1 MNLKQ
6 SAIFQTV
13 LEAALPL
20 AGYFYWHW
28 DTSFILLF
36 YLLDWIL
43 FLAINSVKAKKRFAY
58 SGLVTEKK
66 HALRTL
72 LLGSAFLFATCF
84 IVILNMQLLQPT
96 FHFTDRV
103 IAFLMYEDIGIAQ
116 GYVLLPLLL
125 LNGISVYKQQFIRPE
140 LYKYL
145 TMGQLINE
153 SSKQG
158 LLLLACAGLF
168 FGVSLFMQ
176 LPEEILLFSTIIG
189 TTGYRIVERLK
200 FARLFHH

>member
-66 HALRTL
+66 HAFRTL

-84 IVILNMQLLQPT
+84 IVILNMQLLQPS

>member
-1 MNLKQ
+1 MTLKQ

-43 FLAINSVKAKKRFAY
+43 FLAINSVKAKKRFAF
-58 SGLVTEKK
+58 SQLATEKK
-66 HALRTL
+66 QAIRTL
-72 LLGSAFLFATCF
+72 LLGTTFLIITCF
-84 IVILNMQLLQPT
+84 VVLLTMQLLQPT
-96 FHFTDRV
+96 FDFSERV
-103 IAFLMYEDIGIAQ
+103 IAFLSYNDMGIEQ

-168 FGVSLFMQ
+168 LGVALFVQ

-200 FARLFHH
+200 FARLFQ

>member
-1 MNLKQ
+1 MTLKQ
-6 SAIFQTV
+6 SAILQTL

-96 FHFTDRV
+96 FRFTDRV

>member
-84 IVILNMQLLQPT
+84 IVILNMQLLQPS

>member
-1 MNLKQ
+1 
-6 SAIFQTV
+6 
-13 LEAALPL
+13 
-20 AGYFYWHW
+20 
-28 DTSFILLF
+28 
-36 YLLDWIL
+36 
-43 FLAINSVKAKKRFAY
+43 
-58 SGLVTEKK
+58 
-66 HALRTL
+66 
-72 LLGSAFLFATCF
+72 
-84 IVILNMQLLQPT
+84 MQLLQPS

>member
-1 MNLKQ
+1 MTLRQ
-6 SAIFQTV
+6 SALFQTV

-43 FLAINSVKAKKRFAY
+43 FLAINSVKAKKRFAF
-58 SGLVTEKK
+58 SQLAIEKK
-66 HALRTL
+66 QAFRTL
-72 LLGSAFLFATCF
+72 LLGTAFLIITCF
-84 IVILNMQLLQPT
+84 VVLLTMQLLQPT
-96 FHFTDRV
+96 FNFSERV
-103 IAFLMYEDIGIAQ
+103 VAFLRYNDMGIEQ

-168 FGVSLFMQ
+168 LGVALFVQ

-200 FARLFHH
+200 FARLFQ

>member
-1 MNLKQ
+1 MTLKQ
-6 SAIFQTV
+6 SALFQTI
-13 LEAALPL
+13 LEAVLPL

-43 FLAINSVKAKKRFAY
+43 FLAINSVKAKKRFAF
-58 SGLVTEKK
+58 SQLAIEKK
-66 HALRTL
+66 QAIRTL
-72 LLGSAFLFATCF
+72 LLGTAFLIITCF
-84 IVILNMQLLQPT
+84 VVLLTMQLLQPT
-96 FHFTDRV
+96 FNFSERIV
-103 IAFLMYEDIGIAQ
+103 AFLRYNDMGIEQ
-116 GYVLLPLLL
+116 GYILLPLLL

-168 FGVSLFMQ
+168 LGAALFVQ

-200 FARLFHH
+200 FARLFQ

>member
-1 MNLKQ
+1 MTLRQ
-6 SAIFQTV
+6 SALFQTV

-43 FLAINSVKAKKRFAY
+43 FLAINSVKAKKRFAF
-58 SGLVTEKK
+58 SQLAIEKK
-66 HALRTL
+66 QAIRTL
-72 LLGSAFLFATCF
+72 LLGTAFLIITCF
-84 IVILNMQLLQPT
+84 VVLLTMQLLQPT
-96 FHFTDRV
+96 FNFSERV
-103 IAFLMYEDIGIAQ
+103 VAFLRYNDMGIEQ

-168 FGVSLFMQ
+168 LGVALFVQ

-200 FARLFHH
+200 FARLFQ

>member
-1 MNLKQ
+1 MTLKQ

-43 FLAINSVKAKKRFAY
+43 FLAINSVKAKKRFAF
-58 SGLVTEKK
+58 SQLATEKK
-66 HALRTL
+66 QAIRTL
-72 LLGSAFLFATCF
+72 LLGTTFLIITCF
-84 IVILNMQLLQPT
+84 VVLLTMQLLQPT
-96 FHFTDRV
+96 FDFSERV
-103 IAFLMYEDIGIAQ
+103 IAFLSYNDMGIEQ

-168 FGVSLFMQ
+168 LGVALFVQ

-189 TTGYRIVERLK
+189 TTVYRIVERLK
-200 FARLFHH
+200 FARLFQ

>member
-1 MNLKQ
+1 MTLKQ
-6 SAIFQTV
+6 SALFQTI

-43 FLAINSVKAKKRFAY
+43 FLAINSVKAKKRFAF
-58 SGLVTEKK
+58 SQLATEKK
-66 HALRTL
+66 QAIRTL
-72 LLGSAFLFATCF
+72 LLGTAFLVITCF
-84 IVILNMQLLQPT
+84 VVLLTMQLLQPT
-96 FHFTDRV
+96 FNFSERV
-103 IAFLMYEDIGIAQ
+103 VAFLRYNDMGIEQ
-116 GYVLLPLLL
+116 GYILLPLLL

-145 TMGQLINE
+145 TMGKLINE

-168 FGVSLFMQ
+168 LGVVLFVQ

-200 FARLFHH
+200 FARLFQ

>member
-1 MNLKQ
+1 MTLKQ

-84 IVILNMQLLQPT
+84 IVILNMQLLQPS

>member
-1 MNLKQ
+1 MTLRQ
-6 SAIFQTV
+6 SALFQTV

-43 FLAINSVKAKKRFAY
+43 FLAINSVKAKKRFAF
-58 SGLVTEKK
+58 SQLASERKQ
-66 HALRTL
+66 AIRTL
-72 LLGSAFLFATCF
+72 LLGTAFLIITCF
-84 IVILNMQLLQPT
+84 VVLLTMQLLQPT
-96 FHFTDRV
+96 FNFSERV
-103 IAFLMYEDIGIAQ
+103 VAFLRYNDMGIEQ

-168 FGVSLFMQ
+168 LGISLFVQ
-176 LPEEILLFSTIIG
+176 FPEEILLFSTIIG
-189 TTGYRIVERLK
+189 TTVYRIVERLK
-200 FARLFHH
+200 FARLFNH

>member
-1 MNLKQ
+1 MTLKQ
-6 SAIFQTV
+6 SALFQTI

-43 FLAINSVKAKKRFAY
+43 FLAINSVKAKKRFAF
-58 SGLVTEKK
+58 SQLAIEKK
-66 HALRTL
+66 QAIRTL
-72 LLGSAFLFATCF
+72 LLGTAFLIITCF
-84 IVILNMQLLQPT
+84 VVLLTMQLLQPT
-96 FHFTDRV
+96 FNFSERIV
-103 IAFLMYEDIGIAQ
+103 AFLRYNDMGIEQ
-116 GYVLLPLLL
+116 GYILLPLLL

-168 FGVSLFMQ
+168 LGVALFVQ

-200 FARLFHH
+200 FARLFQ

>member
-84 IVILNMQLLQPT
+84 IVILNMQLLQPS

-168 FGVSLFMQ
+168 FGVSLFIQ

>member
-1 MNLKQ
+1 MTLKQ
-6 SAIFQTV
+6 SALFQTV

-43 FLAINSVKAKKRFAY
+43 FLAINSVKAKKRFAF
-58 SGLVTEKK
+58 SQLAIEKK
-66 HALRTL
+66 QAIRTL
-72 LLGSAFLFATCF
+72 LLGTAFLVITCF
-84 IVILNMQLLQPT
+84 VVLLTMQLLQPT
-96 FHFTDRV
+96 FNFSERV
-103 IAFLMYEDIGIAQ
+103 VAFLRYNDMGIEQ
-116 GYVLLPLLL
+116 GYILLPLLL

-168 FGVSLFMQ
+168 LGVALFVQ

-200 FARLFHH
+200 FARLFQ

>member
-1 MNLKQ
+1 MTLKQ

-20 AGYFYWHW
+20 AGYFYWYW

-43 FLAINSVKAKKRFAY
+43 FLAINSVKAKKRFAF
-58 SGLVTEKK
+58 SQLAIEKK
-66 HALRTL
+66 QAIRTL
-72 LLGSAFLFATCF
+72 LLGTAFLIVTCF
-84 IVILNMQLLQPT
+84 VVLLTMQLLQPT
-96 FHFTDRV
+96 FNFSERIV
-103 IAFLMYEDIGIAQ
+103 AFLRYNDMGIEQ

-168 FGVSLFMQ
+168 LGVVLFVQ

-200 FARLFHH
+200 FARLFQ